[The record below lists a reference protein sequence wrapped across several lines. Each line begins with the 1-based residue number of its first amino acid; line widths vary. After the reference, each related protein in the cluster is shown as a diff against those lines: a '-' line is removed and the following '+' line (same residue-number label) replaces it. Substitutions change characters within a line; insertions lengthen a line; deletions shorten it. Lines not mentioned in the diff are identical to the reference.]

1 MIKIMRPSLLSRP
14 RNVAERFP
22 CPDPAKPRAVW
33 AIPGFDV
40 TCGVAKPRGWVRP
53 IIPPS
58 PKLTIGS
65 GSRCRNAGGLSPE
78 SAPIRIALEK
88 AIFAGHPCVGAGWPA
103 VSRPDS
109 LCLQRI
115 APSLPS
121 RGRGRRRRPRA
132 RAA

>member
-22 CPDPAKPRAVW
+22 CPDPSKPRAVW
-33 AIPGFDV
+33 AIPGYDLQ
-40 TCGVAKPRGWVRP
+40 CGVAKPRGWVRP
-53 IIPPS
+53 IVPPS

-78 SAPIRIALEK
+78 NAPVRIALEK
-88 AIFAGHPCVGAGWPA
+88 AIRAGHPSVGAGWPE
-103 VSRPDS
+103 VSRPGS
-109 LCLQRI
+109 LCLRRI
-115 APSLPS
+115 APALP
-121 RGRGRRRRPRA
+121 RRGRRRRSRA